1 MSEENIEQVAQPEAP
16 MQTPAEVA
24 SAGLVTSFYR

>member
-16 MQTPAEVA
+16 LETPAEVA
-24 SAGLVTSFYR
+24 TGGSCR